1 MCHKSPAHQD
11 ADSDNVIAVR
21 TEAEFSE
28 VLEGVKTDHL
38 LVVDYYA
45 PWCKP
50 CQKLGQMI

>member
-1 MCHKSPAHQD
+1 MPQVVTHQD
-11 ADSDNVIAVR
+11 ADSDNVIAVK